1 MNKSADIAFDREL
14 FARFAAIVGNGYALT
29 GDDAAPYCVEP
40 RGKYGGRAAFVLRP
54 GSVAEVSSV
63 LRLATETRTP
73 IVPQGGNTG
82 LVGGQMPDRSGHEV
96 VLSLSRLNRIREIDL
111 QSNTVIAEAGVILH
125 NLREA
130 ADAKDRLFP
139 LSLAS
144 QGSCQIGGNL
154 SSNAGGVGA
163 LAYGVARDLCLG
175 LEVVL
180 PTGEV
185 LDDLRKLKKDNTG
198 YDLKDLFIGA
208 EGTLGVITAAV
219 LKLYPKPKGREVA
232 WIAVGGPDTA
242 LQLLQRALTD
252 AGLSLTAFELM
263 GARPLD
269 FVLRHAPGAIAP
281 LSGPSDWHVLMEVS
295 SGRSADDAR
304 NLIEHILGEAMEAGE
319 VDDAVLAAS
328 QAQADA
334 FWTLRESMSDAQKP
348 EGGSIKHDISVPVA
362 AIPEF
367 IARADAAVQKVVP
380 AARPVCFGHMGDGN
394 LHYNVSQPIGA
405 DAAAFLTHSHA
416 MNDVVHDIVRDL
428 NGSISAEHGIGRM
441 KRDELIATAQPLAT
455 DLMRRIKHA
464 FDPAGIMNPNKV
476 I

>member
-1 MNKSADIAFDREL
+1 MGNPVDDGL
-14 FARFAAIVGNGYALT
+14 FERFAAIVGDGYALT
-29 GDDAAPYCVEP
+29 GDDAAPYSVEP

-54 GSVAEVSSV
+54 GSVEEVSAI
-63 LRLATETRTP
+63 LRLATETKTA

-82 LVGGQMPDRSGHEV
+82 LVGGQMPDASGREV

-111 QSNTVIAEAGVILH
+111 QSNTVTVEAGVILH

-130 ADAKDRLFP
+130 ADTNDRLFP
-139 LSLAS
+139 LALAS

-198 YDLKDLFIGA
+198 YDLKDLFVGA

-219 LKLYPKPKGREVA
+219 LKLFPKPKGREVA
-232 WIAVGGPDTA
+232 WAGVGSPKEALELYRMALEQAGP
-242 LQLLQRALTD
+242 
-252 AGLSLTAFELM
+252 SLTAFELM
-263 GARPLD
+263 SDRTLS
-269 FVLRHAPGAIAP
+269 FVLRHIPGALRPIGRP
-281 LSGPSDWHVLMEVS
+281 VPWHVLMEVS
-295 SGRSADDAR
+295 SGRSADDAMSLL
-304 NLIEHILGEAMEAGE
+304 NGILEDYMFSTG
-319 VDDAVLAAS
+319 DDVPQFDGVIAS
-328 QAQADA
+328 SMAHANA
-334 FWTLRESMSDAQKP
+334 FWALREAMSDAQKP

-367 IARADAAVQKVVP
+367 IARADKAVHKVVP
-380 AARPVCFGHMGDGN
+380 GARVVCFGHMGDGN
-394 LHYNVSQPIGA
+394 LHYNVSQPVGA
-405 DAAAFLTHSHA
+405 DMAGYLACSRA
-416 MNDVVHDIVRDL
+416 MNDAVHAIVRDL
-428 NGSISAEHGIGRM
+428 GGSISAEHGIGRM

-455 DLMRRIKHA
+455 DLMRRIKAA